1 MMAWMEGVV
10 GILGLR
16 VTTPMDRM
24 DRILGL
30 LGALGC
36 DVGLSGSR
44 WSGCRVR
51 WIGWDWIA
59 VCQGLRSLISPTA
72 GGFARCLYTFGISS
86 GDEAPCLA
94 PWLHPTPVG

>member
-1 MMAWMEGVV
+1 MMAWMEGMV
-10 GILGLR
+10 GILGLLW
-16 VTTPMDRM
+16 DWG
-24 DRILGL
+24 LG
-30 LGALGC
+30 
-36 DVGLSGSR
+36 
-44 WSGCRVR
+44 SGCRVQVV
-51 WIGWDWIA
+51 GWVGFVGDWIS